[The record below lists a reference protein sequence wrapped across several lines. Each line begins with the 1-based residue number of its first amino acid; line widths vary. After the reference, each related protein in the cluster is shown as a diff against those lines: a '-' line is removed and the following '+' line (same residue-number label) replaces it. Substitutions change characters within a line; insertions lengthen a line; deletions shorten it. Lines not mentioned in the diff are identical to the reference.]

1 VLSRIIKSD
10 FSDVVAFHLKWIVL
24 IEVTFTSFLETTK
37 TMTIVA
43 ALHLAVKHGD
53 EPNIRQ
59 MSNGI
64 VHISIPSLDNQCRL
78 LGTTFNFNIGNLEI
92 KLNQVQSHWKI
103 EGKLTVSLSTVFNNM
118 LYYTSVHASFKSV

>member
-24 IEVTFTSFLETTK
+24 IEVTFTSFLETMK

-64 VHISIPSLDNQCRL
+64 VHISISSLDNQCRF

-92 KLNQVQSHWKI
+92 KLNQVRSHWKI

-118 LYYTSVHASFKSV
+118 L